1 MIIAVDFDGTI
12 VEHRYPEIGREIPF
26 AVETL
31 KKLIEDR
38 HQLILWSVRE
48 GRLLDEAVE
57 WCRQRG
63 VEFYA
68 VNKDFPEEDTD
79 KNRHY
84 SHVRAAQPEG
94 VCRYVHR
101 RPQLGR
107 TSGLGYHLPDD
118 QRKEKHGATVTG
130 RMGRRPTRGT
140 KEEKEMVVLTSIP
153 FSFRTLYIKK
163 VSILIIKMVLTE
175 ITTASVPGF

>member
-63 VEFYA
+63 GEFYGRGHRQ
-68 VNKDFPEEDTD
+68 KPTL
-79 KNRHY
+79 
-84 SHVRAAQPEG
+84 QPQAES
-94 VCRYVHR
+94 RLVHR

-118 QRKEKHGATVTG
+118 
-130 RMGRRPTRGT
+130 
-140 KEEKEMVVLTSIP
+140 
-153 FSFRTLYIKK
+153 
-163 VSILIIKMVLTE
+163 
-175 ITTASVPGF
+175 

>member
-63 VEFYA
+63 VLCR
-68 VNKDFPEEDTD
+68 KQGLSGRGHRQKPTL
-79 KNRHY
+79 
-84 SHVRAAQPEG
+84 QPQAE
-94 VCRYVHR
+94 
-101 RPQLGR
+101 
-107 TSGLGYHLPDD
+107 S
-118 QRKEKHGATVTG
+118 
-130 RMGRRPTRGT
+130 
-140 KEEKEMVVLTSIP
+140 
-153 FSFRTLYIKK
+153 
-163 VSILIIKMVLTE
+163 
-175 ITTASVPGF
+175 

>member
-1 MIIAVDFDGTI
+1 MQKFERVAVIAKPQGAI
-12 VEHRYPEIGREIPF
+12 SRY
-26 AVETL
+26 
-31 KKLIEDR
+31 
-38 HQLILWSVRE
+38 VRE
-48 GRLLDEAVE
+48 LTDLITRTGCTPYLDENDRLITEAVMVQVGIYHKRDSYLSQLSDGE
-57 WCRQRG
+57 RQKA
-63 VEFYA
+63 FIA
-68 VNKDFPEEDTD
+68 K
-79 KNRHY
+79 
-84 SHVRAAQPEG
+84 ALAQESG
-94 VCRYVHR
+94 RYVHR